1 VKPQSTLISLSPPL
15 RILGVVGSL
24 LAAAV
29 AVFVVLRAFRLR
41 KRHRAAFGAPL
52 PAVDPARERLLDA
65 PQALYHG
72 TRFADGTAVLAPR
85 WADPCVGDLWCT
97 DEAIFLQRE
106 AGGGRLSWPLAW
118 IEDAALIRAHAELA
132 GKDLPMVRIRF
143 RRGGE
148 ALVSDFSLRG
158 GMANLEKLRREVHL
172 RQGTHNA
179 LALLGDL
186 LTKEPVP
193 GSGPPR

>member
-1 VKPQSTLISLSPPL
+1 VSAW
-15 RILGVVGSL
+15 RIVGAVVAV

-29 AVFVVLRAFRLR
+29 ATSLAVFALRLR
-41 KRHRAAFGAPL
+41 RRHRAAFAAAL
-52 PAVDPARERLLDA
+52 PALDPDRERLLDA
-65 PQALYHG
+65 PRALYHG

-85 WADPCVGDLWCT
+85 WAEPCVGDLWCT

-106 AGGGRLSWPLAW
+106 AGGGRLCWPLQW
-118 IEDAALIRAHAELA
+118 IEDASLLRARAELA
-132 GKDLPMVRIRF
+132 GKELPMLRIRF

-158 GMANLEKLRREVHL
+158 GRASLEKLRREVHL
-172 RQGTHNA
+172 RQGTHDA
-179 LALLGDL
+179 LAALGELLAR
-186 LTKEPVP
+186 EPVP

>member
-1 VKPQSTLISLSPPL
+1 VRAL
-15 RILGVVGSL
+15 RIAGA
-24 LAAAV
+24 LAVALVAAV
-29 AVFVVLRAFRLR
+29 IAFVLVRAARIR
-41 KRHRAAFGAPL
+41 ARHRAVFDADLPPL
-52 PAVDPARERLLDA
+52 DPTRERLVDA

-85 WADPCVGDLWCT
+85 WGEACVGDLWCT

-106 AGGGRLSWPLAW
+106 AGGGRLVWPLAW
-118 IEDAALIRAHAELA
+118 IDDAMLLRAHAELA
-132 GKDLPMVRIRF
+132 GKDLPMVRVRF

-172 RQGTHNA
+172 RQGTHDA
-179 LALLGDL
+179 LAVLGGLLA
-186 LTKEPVP
+186 KEPVP
-193 GSGPPR
+193 GAGPSR

>member
-1 VKPQSTLISLSPPL
+1 MKRKIFLSPAL
-15 RILGVVGSL
+15 RIL
-24 LAAAV
+24 AAV
-29 AVFVVLRAFRLR
+29 AALLVVAAGVFVLLRAFRIR

-52 PAVDPARERLLDA
+52 PALDPDRERLLDA
-65 PQALYHG
+65 PRALYHG
-72 TRFADGTAVLAPR
+72 TRFADGAAVLAPR

-106 AGGGRLSWPLAW
+106 AGGGRLCWPLAW
-118 IEDAALIRAHAELA
+118 IEDAALLRAHAELA
-132 GKDLPMVRIRF
+132 GKELPMVHIRF

-193 GSGPPR
+193 GSGPPP

>member
-1 VKPQSTLISLSPPL
+1 MLSLG
-15 RILGVVGSL
+15 ILGA
-24 LAAAV
+24 LAAVLIAGLI
-29 AVFVVLRAFRLR
+29 AFVLVRARR
-41 KRHRAAFGAPL
+41 IRARHRAAFGAPL
-52 PAVDPARERLLDA
+52 PALDPGRERLVES

-85 WADPCVGDLWCT
+85 WREPCVGDLWCT
-97 DEAIFLQRE
+97 DEGIFLQRE
-106 AGGGRLSWPLAW
+106 AGGGRLAWPLSW
-118 IEDAALIRAHAELA
+118 IEDAALLRAHADLA
-132 GKDLPMVRIRF
+132 GKELPIVRIRF

-179 LALLGDL
+179 LAVLGDL
-186 LTKEPVP
+186 LAKEPVP
-193 GSGPPR
+193 GSGPPP

>member
-1 VKPQSTLISLSPPL
+1 MSPAL
-15 RILGVVGSL
+15 RILGVVAAF

-29 AVFVVLRAFRLR
+29 AVFVMVRAIRIR

-52 PAVDPARERLLDA
+52 PALDPDRERLLDS

-72 TRFADGTAVLAPR
+72 TRFADGSTVLAPR

-106 AGGGRLSWPLAW
+106 ASGGRLCWPLTW
-118 IEDAALIRAHAELA
+118 IEDAALLRAHAELA
-132 GKDLPMVRIRF
+132 GRDVPMLRIRF

-158 GMANLEKLRREVHL
+158 GMASLEKLRREVHL

-179 LALLGDL
+179 LGALGEL
-186 LTKEPVP
+186 LVREPVP

>member
-1 VKPQSTLISLSPPL
+1 M
-15 RILGVVGSL
+15 LG
-24 LAAAV
+24 AAAAFLTAAV
-29 AVFVVLRAFRLR
+29 IVFVLWRADRLR

-52 PAVDPARERLLDA
+52 PPLDPGRERLLDA

-85 WADPCVGDLWCT
+85 WRDPCVGDLWCT
-97 DEAIFLQRE
+97 EQAIFLQRE
-106 AGGGRLSWPLAW
+106 ASGGRLSWPLAW
-118 IEDAALIRAHAELA
+118 IEDATLVRVHAALA
-132 GKDLPMVRIRF
+132 GKELPIVRIRF

-158 GMANLEKLRREVHL
+158 GMANLEKLRREIHL
-172 RQGTHNA
+172 RQGTDNA
-179 LALLGDL
+179 LAILGDL
-186 LTKEPVP
+186 LAKEPVP